1 MPNGHSSVLP
11 RTLTLAADVSPA
23 LLDLLQHLDHLGL
36 RQTVLTGRRPGT
48 AAREK
53 LGQRSMVRR
62 VGSVIGGMV
71 AFPRLA
77 VASSLPGL
85 GRTADLVYVHGD
97 DAVHV
102 GLGLATA
109 ALWDIPAVIAVR
121 DEGDAQARAGRNAVV
136 PQLVHRAALRRA
148 DVLLA
153 SSPRQA
159 ERLVAAGAAPG
170 RVRVVSATDA
180 EQHALALLDIYA
192 AVWASHVAR
201 QVAVWH
207 PTTG

>member
-36 RQTVLTGRRPGT
+36 RQTLLTPRRAGT

-77 VASSLPGL
+77 VASNLPGL

-109 ALWDIPAVIAVR
+109 ALWDIPVVIALR
-121 DEGDAQARAGRNAVV
+121 DEGPPARAERTSLVA
-136 PQLVHRAALRRA
+136 QLVHRAALRGA
-148 DVLLA
+148 DVLLT

-170 RVRVVSATDA
+170 RVRVLSATDA

-192 AVWASHVAR
+192 AVWARHMAR